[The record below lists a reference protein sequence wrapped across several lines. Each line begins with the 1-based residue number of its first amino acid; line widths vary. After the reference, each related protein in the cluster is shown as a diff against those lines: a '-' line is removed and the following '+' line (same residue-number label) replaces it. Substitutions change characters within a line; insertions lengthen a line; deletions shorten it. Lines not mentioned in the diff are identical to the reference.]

1 MDTFVSDAES
11 WAMTQFATAD
21 LHDKRRT
28 KRLVLLATQIAADP
42 SGSFPQQT
50 ESWNDLR
57 AAYTLFDCEDVTFQ
71 AIASH
76 HWELTKKT
84 AGERLLIIADTTEI
98 DYGPCRQVTGLSPV
112 GSGIGQGFH
121 LHSGLMVSAEDD
133 RVHGLAGQLIS
144 HRQPVRKRET
154 RTERL
159 RRGDR
164 ESQIWGHLVIPMGSP
179 PSGTS
184 WIHVVDRGAD
194 DFEFFSHCQQ
204 TGTEWVARA
213 KSLIRIII
221 APEGGKTP
229 LKVHLRA
236 LPQAG
241 RYTLDLRA
249 RPDAPARMAELVLA
263 FGALRMP
270 TPKLKSAFLK
280 QVKPAT
286 IPMGVVWVREVD
298 APEGV
303 KAIEWVLYTSLPVE
317 SLEDALAIVAYYEK
331 RWLIE
336 EWHKVL
342 KTGFQVEHRQ
352 LKTCDRLEAMMGLMS
367 VEAVRLFQLKGMART
382 DPEQPATEVVPPK
395 YVMMLEAVRKLA
407 PTTVLT
413 AGGFFRELAK
423 LGGFLGRRHD
433 GEPGWMTIWR
443 GWDKLQTMI
452 RGADAIIGTSKSD
465 L

>member
-1 MDTFVSDAES
+1 MDPFVLDAQT
-11 WAMTQFATAD
+11 WAKTQFATTD

-28 KRLVLLATQIAADP
+28 DRLVYLATQITAHP
-42 SGSFPQQT
+42 SGSFPEQT
-50 ESWNDLR
+50 ETWNDLR
-57 AAYTLFDCEDVTFQ
+57 AAYNLFDCEEVTFQ
-71 AIASH
+71 AIASP

-84 AGERLLIIADTTEI
+84 SGRRLLVIADTTEI
-98 DYGPCRQVTGLSPV
+98 DYGPCRQVAGLSPV
-112 GSGIGQGFH
+112 GSGVGQGFH

-133 RVHGLAGQLIS
+133 RVHGLAGQLIH
-144 HRQPVRKRET
+144 HRQPVPKGET
-154 RTERL
+154 RIQRL
-159 RRGDR
+159 QRDDR
-164 ESQIWGHLVIPMGSP
+164 ESQIWCNLVDQIGSP
-179 PSGTS
+179 PAGTC
-184 WIHVVDRGAD
+184 WVQVVDRGAD
-194 DFEFFSHCQQ
+194 DFEFFYHCQQ
-204 TGTEWVARA
+204 AGTDWVARA
-213 KSLIRIII
+213 KNLHRNIIT
-221 APEGGKTP
+221 ADGDK
-229 LKVHLRA
+229 LKLNSHLRT

-241 RYTLDLRA
+241 SFELNLRA
-249 RPDAPARMAELVLA
+249 RPKQPARKAKLVVSY
-263 FGALRMP
+263 GALSMP
-270 TPKLKSAFLK
+270 TPAIKSPFLREA
-280 QVKPAT
+280 KPSA
-286 IPMGVVWVREVD
+286 IPMWVVWVREVD

-352 LKTCDRLEAMMGLMS
+352 LKSCDRLEAMMGLMS

-382 DPEQPATEVVPPK
+382 DPQRPATEVVPPK
-395 YVMMLEAVRKLA
+395 YVMMLEVVRKLA

-452 RGADAIIGTSKSD
+452 RGADAIIGTSKSES
-465 L
+465 

>member
-1 MDTFVSDAES
+1 MDTFVSNAQS
-11 WAMTQFATAD
+11 WAMTQFGAAD

-28 KRLVLLATQIAADP
+28 KRLVLLARQIAANP

-57 AAYTLFDCEDVTFQ
+57 AAYNLFDCEDVTFQ

-76 HWELTKKT
+76 HWELTKKI
-84 AGERLLIIADTTEI
+84 AGEILLIIADTTEI

-133 RVHGLAGQLIS
+133 RVHGLAGQLIY
-144 HRQPVRKRET
+144 HRQPVRKGET

-159 RRGDR
+159 RRDDR
-164 ESQIWGHLVIPMGSP
+164 ESQIWANLVIQMGSP
-179 PSGTS
+179 PLGAS

-194 DFEFFSHCQQ
+194 DFEFFYHCQQ
-204 TGTEWVARA
+204 TETEWVARA

-221 APEGGKTP
+221 TPEGRKTP
-229 LKVHLRA
+229 LKAHLGT

-241 RYTLDLRA
+241 RYTLNLRA
-249 RPDAPARMAELVLA
+249 RPKAPARMAKLVIA

-270 TPKLKSAFLK
+270 TPKLQSAFVK

-286 IPMGVVWVREVD
+286 IPMWVVWVREVD
-298 APEGV
+298 APDGV
-303 KAIEWVLYTSLPVE
+303 KAIAWVLYTSLPVE
-317 SLEDALAIVAYYEK
+317 SLEDAMTIVGYYEK

-342 KTGFQVEHRQ
+342 KTGFQVERRQ

-367 VEAVRLFQLKGMART
+367 VEAVRLFQLKGTART
-382 DPEQPATEVVPPK
+382 FPEQPATEVVPPK
-395 YVMMLEAVRKLA
+395 YVMVLKVVRDFADDSIDCGRILSR
-407 PTTVLT
+407 
-413 AGGFFRELAK
+413 AGQA
-423 LGGFLGRRHD
+423 GRV
-433 GEPGWMTIWR
+433 PGPPSRW
-443 GWDKLQTMI
+443 
-452 RGADAIIGTSKSD
+452 
-465 L
+465 

>member
-1 MDTFVSDAES
+1 MDIFVSDAQT

-21 LHDKRRT
+21 LHDERRT

-57 AAYTLFDCEDVTFQ
+57 AAYNFFDCEDVTFE

-98 DYGPCRQVTGLSPV
+98 DYGPCRQVKGLSPV

-133 RVHGLAGQLIS
+133 RVHGLAGQLIY
-144 HRQPVRKRET
+144 HRQPVRKGET

-159 RRGDR
+159 RRDDR
-164 ESQIWGHLVIPMGSP
+164 ESQIWANLVIQMGSP
-179 PSGTS
+179 PLGTS

-194 DFEFFSHCQQ
+194 DFEFFYHCQQ
-204 TGTEWVARA
+204 TETEWVARA
-213 KSLIRIII
+213 KTLIRIII
-221 APEGGKTP
+221 TPEGRKTP
-229 LKVHLRA
+229 LKVYLGTLPRA
-236 LPQAG
+236 G
-241 RYTLDLRA
+241 CHTVNLRA
-249 RPDAPARMAELVLA
+249 RPKAPARTAKLVIA
-263 FGALRMP
+263 FGTLRMP

-286 IPMGVVWVREVD
+286 IPMWVVWVREVD
-298 APEGV
+298 APDGV

-317 SLEDALAIVAYYEK
+317 NFEDAMAIVGYYEK

-342 KTGFQVEHRQ
+342 KTGFQVERRQ

-367 VEAVRLFQLKGMART
+367 VEAVRLFQLKGTART
-382 DPEQPATEVVPPK
+382 VPEQPATEVVPPK
-395 YVMMLEAVRKLA
+395 YVMMLKVVRKLA

-413 AGGFFRELAK
+413 AGEFFRELAK

-452 RGADAIIGTSKSD
+452 RGADAIIGISP
-465 L
+465 LV

>member
-1 MDTFVSDAES
+1 MDTFLSDAQT
-11 WAMTQFATAD
+11 WAMTQFATTD
-21 LHDKRRT
+21 LHDERRT

-57 AAYTLFDCEDVTFQ
+57 AAYNFFDCEDVTFQ

-84 AGERLLIIADTTEI
+84 AGERQLIIADTTEI

-121 LHSGLMVSAEDD
+121 LHSGLMVSPEDD
-133 RVHGLAGQLIS
+133 RVHGLAGQLIY
-144 HRQPVRKRET
+144 HRQRVRKGET

-159 RRGDR
+159 QRDDR
-164 ESQIWGHLVIPMGSP
+164 ESQIWGDLVIQMGSP

-194 DFEFFSHCQQ
+194 DFEFFYHCQQ
-204 TGTEWVARA
+204 TETEWVARA

-221 APEGGKTP
+221 TPESGETP
-229 LKVHLRA
+229 LKAYLGTLPRA
-236 LPQAG
+236 G
-241 RYTLDLRA
+241 CYTLNLRA
-249 RPDAPARMAELVLA
+249 RPKAPARTAKLVVA
-263 FGALRMP
+263 IGALRMP
-270 TPKLKSAFLK
+270 TPKLKSPFLK
-280 QVKPAT
+280 QVKPAA
-286 IPMGVVWVREVD
+286 IPMWVVWVREVD
-298 APEGV
+298 APDGV
-303 KAIEWVLYTSLPVE
+303 EAIEWVLYTSLLVE
-317 SLEDALAIVAYYEK
+317 DFEDAMAIVGYYGK

-342 KTGFQVEHRQ
+342 KTGFQVERRQ

-367 VEAVRLFQLKGMART
+367 VEALRLFQLKGMART
-382 DPEQPATEVVPPK
+382 APEQPATEVVPPK
-395 YVMMLEAVRKLA
+395 YVMMLKVVRRLT
-407 PTTVLT
+407 PTTILT

-443 GWDKLQTMI
+443 GWDKLQIMI
-452 RGADAIIGTSKSD
+452 RGAEAIIDVSSSV
-465 L
+465 

>member
-1 MDTFVSDAES
+1 MDSFVSDAQT
-11 WAMTQFATAD
+11 WAMTQFATAN
-21 LHDKRRT
+21 LHDERRT
-28 KRLVLLATQIAADP
+28 KRLVRLATQIAADP
-42 SGSFPQQT
+42 AGSFPQQT

-57 AAYTLFDCEDVTFQ
+57 AAYNLFDCEDVTFQ

-76 HWELTKKT
+76 HWELTKRT

-133 RVHGLAGQLIS
+133 RVHGLAGQLIY
-144 HRQPVRKRET
+144 HRQPVRKGET

-159 RRGDR
+159 RRDDR
-164 ESQIWGHLVIPMGSP
+164 ESQIWANLVIQMGSP
-179 PSGTS
+179 PLGTS

-194 DFEFFSHCQQ
+194 DFEFFYHCQQ
-204 TGTEWVARA
+204 TETGWVARA
-213 KSLIRIII
+213 KSLLRIIVTP
-221 APEGGKTP
+221 ASRKTP
-229 LKVHLRA
+229 LKGHLGTLPRA
-236 LPQAG
+236 G
-241 RYTLDLRA
+241 CYTLNLRA
-249 RPDAPARMAELVLA
+249 RPKAPARTAKLVIA

-270 TPKLKSAFLK
+270 TPKLQSAFVK
-280 QVKPAT
+280 QVNPAT
-286 IPMGVVWVREVD
+286 IPMWVIWVREVD
-298 APEGV
+298 APDGV

-317 SLEDALAIVAYYEK
+317 NLGDAMVIVGYYEK

-342 KTGFQVEHRQ
+342 KTGFQVERRQ

-367 VEAVRLFQLKGMART
+367 VEAVRLFQLKGTART
-382 DPEQPATEVVPPK
+382 FPEQPATDVVPLK
-395 YVMMLEAVRKLA
+395 YVMMLKVVRKIT
-407 PTTVLT
+407 PTTALT
-413 AGGFFRELAK
+413 AGEFFRELAK

-452 RGADAIIGTSKSD
+452 RGADAIIGIS
-465 L
+465 